1 MAAHECYIAILEMD
15 DHLQALNIDKRKVIV
30 ELIDDLKE
38 IPWDN
43 DTTGWTTRIGTQ
55 ADPLICK
62 ELSLFQKN
70 DQDVFT
76 WSHKDMPGI
85 SPSTM
90 VHKLNVYLSFF
101 LI

>member
-43 DTTGWTTRIGTQ
+43 DTIG
-55 ADPLICK
+55 
-62 ELSLFQKN
+62 
-70 DQDVFT
+70 
-76 WSHKDMPGI
+76 
-85 SPSTM
+85 
-90 VHKLNVYLSFF
+90 
-101 LI
+101 